1 MPSARKVRPPAGAGR
16 VASGAMP
23 LLPRLKRTLHR
34 ALGPERYLRLVAA
47 GYFAASRAGLLRG
60 RAEYA
65 AHHFLPRLVRPG
77 DTAVDVG
84 ANLGYYT
91 VPLAGLVGPTGR
103 VLAVEPVPL
112 YRRVLERRTRR
123 LANVTVLPFALGE
136 RDGVPVR
143 LSLPAGAAPYRHGL
157 MRLQEDAGA
166 PAANEAPGFEA
177 TMRQGSVLFSDLDR
191 LDFLKCDVEGYEVPV
206 LPEMIAV
213 IERHR
218 PILQVE
224 TEGPNRDRLV
234 ELFEG
239 LGYRSFVVEGER
251 LVPLLVAT
259 APGDVVFVP
268 PARLTDLSAFMAQIP
283 AA

>member
-1 MPSARKVRPPAGAGR
+1 
-16 VASGAMP
+16 MP

-47 GYFAASRAGLLRG
+47 GYFAASRGGLLRG

-65 AHHFLPRLVRPG
+65 AHHFLPHLVRPG

-91 VPLAGLVGPTGR
+91 VPLALLVGPTGR

-123 LANVTVLPFALGE
+123 LPNVTVLPFALGE

-143 LSLPAGAAPYRHGL
+143 LALPTGAAPYRHGL
-157 MRLQEDAGA
+157 MRLQEGGA
-166 PAANEAPGFEA
+166 SNASEAPGFEA
-177 TMRQGSVLFSDLDR
+177 TMRQGSVLFADLDR

-206 LPEMIAV
+206 LPEMVAV
-213 IERHR
+213 IERLR

-239 LGYRSFVVEGER
+239 LGYRSFVVEGEQ
-251 LVPLLVAT
+251 LVPLAAAT

-268 PARLTDLSAFMAQIP
+268 PARLTGLTTFMAQTP
-283 AA
+283 VSAPSAA